1 MENKVFSIDI
11 TDLAAKLNVFFALA
25 LYEIQC
31 TEVFSAN
38 VSESIQSGNNQ
49 VNQTAKVVV

>member
-11 TDLAAKLNVFFALA
+11 TDLAAKLNVYFAIA
-25 LYEIQC
+25 LVEIQC
-31 TEVFSAN
+31 TEAFSAN